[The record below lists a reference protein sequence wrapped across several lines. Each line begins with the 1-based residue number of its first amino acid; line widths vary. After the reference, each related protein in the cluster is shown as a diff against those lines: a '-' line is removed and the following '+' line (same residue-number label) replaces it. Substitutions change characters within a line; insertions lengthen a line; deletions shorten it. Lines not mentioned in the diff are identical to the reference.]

1 MTEILAEAYRS
12 RTYLRPLSLT
22 LVLKTRRNTGYETP
36 PLEKIGKSGL
46 PVNPWHILS
55 SVHLAIWG
63 KKPYCENESAEFCGK
78 PCHQFLREEIF
89 MNNTSRDQVQSYGRS
104 NVAVYMQQVYLW
116 MTAALGVTAFAAV
129 FTASNMA
136 IMQFLFTNT
145 IMMILLMV
153 GIIGLS
159 MYITA
164 RIHRLSAGTATGLF
178 LLYSALMGVFLGP
191 VLLVYTGASVAQAFI
206 VTAGMFGG
214 MSVFGMVTRRD
225 LSGMGSF
232 LMMGLWGILLASLVN
247 AFIGNTAVDLTIS
260 VLGVIIF
267 TGLTAFDTPTLR
279 IMGESAPVDDS
290 LAMRRG
296 ALLGALTLYLDFI
309 NMFLFLLRLFGN
321 RNS

>member
-1 MTEILAEAYRS
+1 
-12 RTYLRPLSLT
+12 
-22 LVLKTRRNTGYETP
+22 
-36 PLEKIGKSGL
+36 
-46 PVNPWHILS
+46 
-55 SVHLAIWG
+55 
-63 KKPYCENESAEFCGK
+63 
-78 PCHQFLREEIF
+78 
-89 MNNTSRDQVQSYGRS
+89 MNDTSRDQVQSYARS
-104 NVAVYMQQVYLW
+104 NVAFFMQQVYLW
-116 MTAALGVTAFAAV
+116 MTAALGVTALAAV

-145 IMMILLMV
+145 ILMILLMV
-153 GIIGLS
+153 AVIGLS

-164 RIHRLSAGTATGLF
+164 RMHRLSAGTATGLF

-214 MSVFGMVTRRD
+214 MSVFGMVTKRD

-247 AFIGNTAVDLTIS
+247 AFLGNTAVDLTIS
-260 VLGVIIF
+260 VLGVVIF
-267 TGLTAFDTPTLR
+267 TGLTAFDTQKLR
-279 IMGESAPVDDS
+279 MMGESAPVDDS
-290 LAMRRG
+290 LAIRRG

>member
-1 MTEILAEAYRS
+1 
-12 RTYLRPLSLT
+12 
-22 LVLKTRRNTGYETP
+22 
-36 PLEKIGKSGL
+36 
-46 PVNPWHILS
+46 
-55 SVHLAIWG
+55 
-63 KKPYCENESAEFCGK
+63 
-78 PCHQFLREEIF
+78 
-89 MNNTSRDQVQSYGRS
+89 MNNMSHDQVQSYSRS

-145 IMMILLMV
+145 MIILLMV
-153 GIIGLS
+153 GVIGLS
-159 MYITA
+159 VYITA
-164 RIHRLSAGTATGLF
+164 RIHVLSAGMATGLF

-191 VLLVYTGASVAQAFI
+191 VLLAYTGASVAQAFI

-214 MSVFGMVTRRD
+214 MSVFGMVTKRD

-232 LMMGLWGILLASLVN
+232 LIMGLWGIILASIVN
-247 AFIGNTAVDLTIS
+247 IFLGNAAVDFTIS
-260 VLGVIIF
+260 VLGVVIF
-267 TGLTAFDTPTLR
+267 TGLTAFDTQKLR
-279 IMGESAPVDDS
+279 IMGESAPVGDS
-290 LAMRRG
+290 VAIRRG

>member
-1 MTEILAEAYRS
+1 
-12 RTYLRPLSLT
+12 
-22 LVLKTRRNTGYETP
+22 
-36 PLEKIGKSGL
+36 
-46 PVNPWHILS
+46 
-55 SVHLAIWG
+55 
-63 KKPYCENESAEFCGK
+63 
-78 PCHQFLREEIF
+78 

-104 NVAVYMQQVYLW
+104 SVAVYMQQVYLW
-116 MTAALGVTAFAAV
+116 MTAALGVTALAAV

-153 GIIGLS
+153 AVIGLS
-159 MYITA
+159 MFITA
-164 RIHRLSAGTATGLF
+164 RMHVLSAGTATGLF
-178 LLYSALMGVFLGP
+178 LLYSVLMGVFLGP
-191 VLLVYTGASVAQAFI
+191 VLLVYTGSSVAQAFI

-214 MSVFGMVTRRD
+214 MSMVTKRD

-232 LMMGLWGILLASLVN
+232 MIMGLWGILLASLVN
-247 AFIGNTAVDLTIS
+247 AFIGNSAVDLTIS

-267 TGLTAFDTPTLR
+267 TGLTAYDTQKLR
-279 IMGESAPVDDS
+279 MMGESAPVDDS

-309 NMFLFLLRLFGN
+309 NMFLMLLRLLGN